1 MEREYCSN
9 HPSLSQYAVSSNCSL
24 SWVTMIVNA
33 GERVLAQMG
42 INERLSVDFV
52 LQCYNRSDICEG
64 MTMNEIATR
73 LRQIGLVREED
84 AKHAMDEGESVCSI
98 PLSQHYRFDVQKP
111 EGYNRGG
118 LMNLVSAGNPVLVAI
133 SMDLL
138 QLRFVKDM
146 REEEEVLRRSVYQPS
161 IYGLVTGYVKTTEEV
176 DGYWVF
182 EGTPSPCESVNVKL
196 PMRANETNTDFA
208 GIAGYA
214 FAIALKGGIPTT
226 VAPTTVAPTT
236 VAPSVAPTTVT
247 PTTVA
252 PTTVAPTTVAPTSIP
267 LPTAAPTTVA
277 PTTVAPTTVAP
288 TTIPPTT
295 VAPTTVAPTT
305 VAPTTVAPT
314 TVAPTTVAP
323 TTVAPTTVAPTTVA
337 PTTVAPTSIPLP
349 TAAPTTVAPTT
360 VAPTTVAPTTVAP
373 TTVAPTTV
381 APTTVAPTT
390 VAPTTVA
397 PTTVAPTTVAPTTV
411 APTTVAPT
419 SIPLPTA
426 APTTVAP
433 TTVAPTTVA
442 PTTVAP
448 TTVAPTTVAPTT
460 VAPTTV
466 APTTVAPTTVA
477 PTTVAP
483 TTVAPTTVAPT
494 SIPLP
499 TAAPTTVAPTTVA
512 PTTVAPTTVAPTTV
526 APTTVAPTT
535 VAPTT
540 VAPTTVAPTT
550 VAPTTVA
557 PTTVAPTTVAPTTV
571 APTTVAPTTV
581 APTTVAPT
589 TVAPTT
595 VAPTTVAPTTVAP
608 TTVAPT
614 TVAPTTVA
622 PTPTLYPITA
632 DECWSDTPVPLN
644 VEVIIV
650 GDGMCNGDNN
660 RIDLSKYVNLKN
672 VSIGNRCFKNQDV
685 LNLTGLHSLERVMIG
700 ENSFTKENWRND
712 TNRKLY
718 VKNCDALKEL
728 KIGRRSFFDYSLIEI
743 ENVNSLELIEM
754 GEVNSFCYNF
764 CYASLELKNLPKLK
778 SLLFGDGAFCYS
790 SRLVLENLPE
800 LTSIRLGWSAFR
812 FDDDKSSTLVMR
824 NLPSL
829 TSLTTTSV
837 SWSFRY
843 PRHITLYD
851 IPALTTVTLPKAFDY
866 KNDVSTN
873 CNIGELKTFFTD
885 QCPA

>member
-1 MEREYCSN
+1 MLMVKLRAIRMCSEEEYDDYLQKYSLKCGNHCDEYKLLHYNDFVANCRDMMSLESFSPYSMEFTILTDFNKRDLQGLHDVQQKHSGRGSYYEEIVPDVDHIEPVYSTMEREYCSN

-33 GERVLAQMG
+33 GERVLSQMG

-146 REEEEVLRRSVYQPS
+146 REEEEVLRRSVYEPS
-161 IYGLVTGYVKTTEEV
+161 IYGLVTGYVKTTDEV
-176 DGYWVF
+176 NGYWVF

-252 PTTVAPTTVAPTSIP
+252 PTTVAPTTVAPT
-267 LPTAAPTTVA
+267 
-277 PTTVAPTTVAP
+277 
-288 TTIPPTT
+288 T

-314 TVAPTTVAP
+314 TVAPTTMAP
-323 TTVAPTTVAPTTVA
+323 TTVAPTTM
-337 PTTVAPTSIPLP
+337 
-349 TAAPTTVAPTT
+349 
-360 VAPTTVAPTTVAP
+360 
-373 TTVAPTTV
+373 
-381 APTTVAPTT
+381 
-390 VAPTTVA
+390 
-397 PTTVAPTTVAPTTV
+397 
-411 APTTVAPT
+411 
-419 SIPLPTA
+419 
-426 APTTVAP
+426 
-433 TTVAPTTVA
+433 
-442 PTTVAP
+442 
-448 TTVAPTTVAPTT
+448 
-460 VAPTTV
+460 
-466 APTTVAPTTVA
+466 
-477 PTTVAP
+477 
-483 TTVAPTTVAPT
+483 
-494 SIPLP
+494 
-499 TAAPTTVAPTTVA
+499 
-512 PTTVAPTTVAPTTV
+512 
-526 APTTVAPTT
+526 
-535 VAPTT
+535 
-540 VAPTTVAPTT
+540 
-550 VAPTTVA
+550 
-557 PTTVAPTTVAPTTV
+557 
-571 APTTVAPTTV
+571 APTTV

-632 DECWSDTPVPLN
+632 NECWSVTPVPLN
-644 VEVIIV
+644 VEVITI
-650 GDGMCNGDNN
+650 GDNKCN
-660 RIDLSKYVNLKN
+660 EENERIDLSKYVNLKN
-672 VSIGNRCFKNQDV
+672 VSIGNDCFFYQDV

-700 ENSFTKENWRND
+700 EKSFTKEKDFYGND
-712 TNRKLY
+712 ANRKLY

-728 KIGRRSFFDYSLIEI
+728 KIGRYSFSDYSVIEI

-754 GEVNSFCYNF
+754 GDMDSLSCSFYS
-764 CYASLELKNLPKLK
+764 ASLELKNLPKLK
-778 SLLFGDGAFCYS
+778 SLLFGKRAFRDS

-800 LTSIRLGWSAFR
+800 LTSIQLGWNAFH
-812 FDDDKSSTLVMR
+812 FNDVESSTLVMR
-824 NLPSL
+824 NLPKL
-829 TSLTTTSV
+829 TSLTTTTLINSY
-837 SWSFRY
+837 SFYY
-843 PRHITLYD
+843 PHHITLYD
-851 IPALTTVTLPKAFDY
+851 IPVLTTVTLPKAFYY
-866 KNDVSTN
+866 KDDVSTN
-873 CNIGELKTFFTD
+873 CNIGELKTFFTK

>member
-161 IYGLVTGYVKTTEEV
+161 IYGLVTGYVKTTDEV
-176 DGYWVF
+176 TGYWVF

-236 VAPSVAPTTVT
+236 VAPTTVAPTTVVPTTVT
-247 PTTVA
+247 PTTV
-252 PTTVAPTTVAPTSIP
+252 T
-267 LPTAAPTTVA
+267 
-277 PTTVAPTTVAP
+277 
-288 TTIPPTT
+288 PTT

-314 TVAPTTVAP
+314 TVT
-323 TTVAPTTVAPTTVA
+323 
-337 PTTVAPTSIPLP
+337 
-349 TAAPTTVAPTT
+349 
-360 VAPTTVAPTTVAP
+360 
-373 TTVAPTTV
+373 
-381 APTTVAPTT
+381 
-390 VAPTTVA
+390 
-397 PTTVAPTTVAPTTV
+397 
-411 APTTVAPT
+411 
-419 SIPLPTA
+419 
-426 APTTVAP
+426 
-433 TTVAPTTVA
+433 
-442 PTTVAP
+442 
-448 TTVAPTTVAPTT
+448 
-460 VAPTTV
+460 
-466 APTTVAPTTVA
+466 
-477 PTTVAP
+477 
-483 TTVAPTTVAPT
+483 
-494 SIPLP
+494 
-499 TAAPTTVAPTTVA
+499 
-512 PTTVAPTTVAPTTV
+512 
-526 APTTVAPTT
+526 
-535 VAPTT
+535 
-540 VAPTTVAPTT
+540 
-550 VAPTTVA
+550 
-557 PTTVAPTTVAPTTV
+557 
-571 APTTVAPTTV
+571 
-581 APTTVAPT
+581 
-589 TVAPTT
+589 
-595 VAPTTVAPTTVAP
+595 
-608 TTVAPT
+608 PT

-632 DECWSDTPVPLN
+632 NECWSVTPVPLN

-650 GDGMCNGDNN
+650 GDGMCNKAND
-660 RIDLSKYVNLKN
+660 RIDLSKYFNLKN
-672 VSIGNRCFKNQDV
+672 VSIGNECFFYQDV

-700 ENSFTKENWRND
+700 ENSFTKKKNFFGNNA
-712 TNRKLY
+712 NRKLY

-728 KIGRRSFFDYSLIEI
+728 KIGRFSFSDYSLIEI
-743 ENVNSLELIEM
+743 ENVNSLELIEI
-754 GEVNSFCYNF
+754 GEIDKVSRSFY
-764 CYASLELKNLPKLK
+764 YASLELK
-778 SLLFGDGAFCYS
+778 S
-790 SRLVLENLPE
+790 E
-800 LTSIRLGWSAFR
+800 L
-812 FDDDKSSTLVMR
+812 
-824 NLPSL
+824 
-829 TSLTTTSV
+829 
-837 SWSFRY
+837 
-843 PRHITLYD
+843 
-851 IPALTTVTLPKAFDY
+851 
-866 KNDVSTN
+866 
-873 CNIGELKTFFTD
+873 
-885 QCPA
+885 

>member
-1 MEREYCSN
+1 MMSLVSFSPYSMEFTILTDFSKRDLQGLHDVQQKHSGRGSYYEEIVPDVDHIEPVYSTMEREYCSN

-146 REEEEVLRRSVYQPS
+146 REEEEVLRRSVYEPS

-226 VAPTTVAPTT
+226 VAPTTV
-236 VAPSVAPTTVT
+236 T

-252 PTTVAPTTVAPTSIP
+252 PTTVAPTTVAPT
-267 LPTAAPTTVA
+267 TVAPTTVA
-277 PTTVAPTTVAP
+277 PTTVAPTTIPPTTVAPTTVVPTTVAP

-314 TVAPTTVAP
+314 TVAPTTISP
-323 TTVAPTTVAPTTVA
+323 TTVAPTTISPTTVA
-337 PTTVAPTSIPLP
+337 PTTIS
-349 TAAPTTVAPTT
+349 
-360 VAPTTVAPTTVAP
+360 
-373 TTVAPTTV
+373 
-381 APTTVAPTT
+381 
-390 VAPTTVA
+390 
-397 PTTVAPTTVAPTTV
+397 
-411 APTTVAPT
+411 
-419 SIPLPTA
+419 
-426 APTTVAP
+426 
-433 TTVAPTTVA
+433 
-442 PTTVAP
+442 
-448 TTVAPTTVAPTT
+448 
-460 VAPTTV
+460 
-466 APTTVAPTTVA
+466 
-477 PTTVAP
+477 
-483 TTVAPTTVAPT
+483 
-494 SIPLP
+494 
-499 TAAPTTVAPTTVA
+499 
-512 PTTVAPTTVAPTTV
+512 
-526 APTTVAPTT
+526 
-535 VAPTT
+535 
-540 VAPTTVAPTT
+540 
-550 VAPTTVA
+550 
-557 PTTVAPTTVAPTTV
+557 
-571 APTTVAPTTV
+571 
-581 APTTVAPT
+581 
-589 TVAPTT
+589 
-595 VAPTTVAPTTVAP
+595 
-608 TTVAPT
+608 PT

-632 DECWSDTPVPLN
+632 NECWSVTPVPLN
-644 VEVIIV
+644 VEVITV
-650 GDGMCNGDNN
+650 GDGKCNGENE

-672 VSIGNRCFKNQDV
+672 VSIGNDCFFYQDV

-700 ENSFTKENWRND
+700 EKSFTKYPNSPGND
-712 TNRKLY
+712 ANRKLY

-728 KIGRRSFFDYSLIEI
+728 KIGRYSFSDYSLIEI

-754 GEVNSFCYNF
+754 GDMNMESNNF
-764 CYASLELKNLPKLK
+764 LYASLELK
-778 SLLFGDGAFCYS
+778 S
-790 SRLVLENLPE
+790 E
-800 LTSIRLGWSAFR
+800 L
-812 FDDDKSSTLVMR
+812 
-824 NLPSL
+824 
-829 TSLTTTSV
+829 
-837 SWSFRY
+837 
-843 PRHITLYD
+843 
-851 IPALTTVTLPKAFDY
+851 
-866 KNDVSTN
+866 
-873 CNIGELKTFFTD
+873 
-885 QCPA
+885 

>member
-1 MEREYCSN
+1 MKLESFSPYSMEFTILTDFSKRDLQGLHDVQQKHSGRGSYYEKIVPDVDHIEPVYSTMEREYCSN

-161 IYGLVTGYVKTTEEV
+161 IYGLVTGYVKTTDEV
-176 DGYWVF
+176 TGYWVF

-236 VAPSVAPTTVT
+236 VTPITVV

-252 PTTVAPTTVAPTSIP
+252 PTTVT
-267 LPTAAPTTVA
+267 
-277 PTTVAPTTVAP
+277 
-288 TTIPPTT
+288 
-295 VAPTTVAPTT
+295 
-305 VAPTTVAPT
+305 
-314 TVAPTTVAP
+314 
-323 TTVAPTTVAPTTVA
+323 
-337 PTTVAPTSIPLP
+337 
-349 TAAPTTVAPTT
+349 
-360 VAPTTVAPTTVAP
+360 
-373 TTVAPTTV
+373 
-381 APTTVAPTT
+381 
-390 VAPTTVA
+390 
-397 PTTVAPTTVAPTTV
+397 
-411 APTTVAPT
+411 
-419 SIPLPTA
+419 
-426 APTTVAP
+426 
-433 TTVAPTTVA
+433 
-442 PTTVAP
+442 
-448 TTVAPTTVAPTT
+448 
-460 VAPTTV
+460 
-466 APTTVAPTTVA
+466 
-477 PTTVAP
+477 
-483 TTVAPTTVAPT
+483 
-494 SIPLP
+494 
-499 TAAPTTVAPTTVA
+499 PTTVAPTTVA

-595 VAPTTVAPTTVAP
+595 VAPTTVAPTTMAPTTIPPTTVAPTTVVPTTVAPTTIPPTTVAPTTIAPTTIAPTTIAPTTVAPTTIAPTTVVPTTVAPTTVAPTTVAPTTVAPTTVAPTTVAPTTVAPTTVAPTTVAPTTIPPTTVAPTTIPLTTVAPMTVAPTTMAP

-632 DECWSDTPVPLN
+632 NECWSDTPVPLN
-644 VEVIIV
+644 VEVITV
-650 GDGMCNGDNN
+650 GNGKCNGENE

-672 VSIGNRCFKNQDV
+672 VSIGNECFFYQDV

-700 ENSFTKENWRND
+700 ENSFTKEKNAAGND
-712 TNRKLY
+712 ANRKLY

-728 KIGRRSFFDYSLIEI
+728 KIGRYSFSDYSVIEI
-743 ENVNSLELIEM
+743 ENVNSLELIEIGDM
-754 GEVNSFCYNF
+754 NNRSNNF
-764 CYASLELKNLPKLK
+764 LYASLELK
-778 SLLFGDGAFCYS
+778 S
-790 SRLVLENLPE
+790 E
-800 LTSIRLGWSAFR
+800 L
-812 FDDDKSSTLVMR
+812 
-824 NLPSL
+824 
-829 TSLTTTSV
+829 
-837 SWSFRY
+837 
-843 PRHITLYD
+843 
-851 IPALTTVTLPKAFDY
+851 
-866 KNDVSTN
+866 
-873 CNIGELKTFFTD
+873 
-885 QCPA
+885 

>member
-1 MEREYCSN
+1 MRWYLRRIQAVYHSSLYSCHSLHYNDFVANCRDRMKLESFSPYSMEFTILTDFSKRDLQGLHDVQQKHSGRGSYYEEIVPDVDHIEPVYSTMEREYCSN

-226 VAPTTVAPTT
+226 VAPTTM
-236 VAPSVAPTTVT
+236 
-247 PTTVA
+247 
-252 PTTVAPTTVAPTSIP
+252 
-267 LPTAAPTTVA
+267 
-277 PTTVAPTTVAP
+277 
-288 TTIPPTT
+288 
-295 VAPTTVAPTT
+295 APTTVAPTT

-337 PTTVAPTSIPLP
+337 PTTVT
-349 TAAPTTVAPTT
+349 
-360 VAPTTVAPTTVAP
+360 
-373 TTVAPTTV
+373 
-381 APTTVAPTT
+381 
-390 VAPTTVA
+390 
-397 PTTVAPTTVAPTTV
+397 
-411 APTTVAPT
+411 
-419 SIPLPTA
+419 
-426 APTTVAP
+426 
-433 TTVAPTTVA
+433 
-442 PTTVAP
+442 
-448 TTVAPTTVAPTT
+448 
-460 VAPTTV
+460 
-466 APTTVAPTTVA
+466 
-477 PTTVAP
+477 
-483 TTVAPTTVAPT
+483 
-494 SIPLP
+494 
-499 TAAPTTVAPTTVA
+499 
-512 PTTVAPTTVAPTTV
+512 
-526 APTTVAPTT
+526 
-535 VAPTT
+535 
-540 VAPTTVAPTT
+540 
-550 VAPTTVA
+550 
-557 PTTVAPTTVAPTTV
+557 
-571 APTTVAPTTV
+571 
-581 APTTVAPT
+581 
-589 TVAPTT
+589 
-595 VAPTTVAPTTVAP
+595 PTTVAPTTVAP

-632 DECWSDTPVPLN
+632 NECWSVTPVPLN
-644 VEVIIV
+644 VEVITV
-650 GDGMCNGDNN
+650 GNNKCNGTND
-660 RIDLSKYVNLKN
+660 RIDLSKYFNLKN
-672 VSIGNRCFKNQDV
+672 VSIGNECFFYQDV

-700 ENSFTKENWRND
+700 ENSFTKKKNFFGNNA
-712 TNRKLY
+712 NRKLY

-728 KIGRRSFFDYSLIEI
+728 KIGRYSFSDYSVIEI
-743 ENVNSLELIEM
+743 ENVNSLELIEI
-754 GEVNSFCYNF
+754 GEVNDWSFNF
-764 CYASLELKNLPKLK
+764 YFASLELK
-778 SLLFGDGAFCYS
+778 S
-790 SRLVLENLPE
+790 E
-800 LTSIRLGWSAFR
+800 
-812 FDDDKSSTLVMR
+812 
-824 NLPSL
+824 
-829 TSLTTTSV
+829 
-837 SWSFRY
+837 
-843 PRHITLYD
+843 
-851 IPALTTVTLPKAFDY
+851 
-866 KNDVSTN
+866 
-873 CNIGELKTFFTD
+873 
-885 QCPA
+885 

>member
-1 MEREYCSN
+1 MTCDFATSVRHSYPSQQTRITLRNALFRVDYCHADGEAPCHKDVLGRRVRRLFAEVQLEMRWYLRRIQAVYHSSLYSCHSLHYNDFVANCRDMMSLVSFSPYSMEFTILTDFSKRDLQGLHDVQQKHSGRGSYYEEIVPDVDHIEPVYSTMEREYCSN

-24 SWVTMIVNA
+24 SWMTMIVNA

-161 IYGLVTGYVKTTEEV
+161 IYGLVTGYVKTTDEV

-226 VAPTTVAPTT
+226 VAPMT
-236 VAPSVAPTTVT
+236 VAPTTVT
-247 PTTVA
+247 PTTV
-252 PTTVAPTTVAPTSIP
+252 T
-267 LPTAAPTTVA
+267 
-277 PTTVAPTTVAP
+277 
-288 TTIPPTT
+288 
-295 VAPTTVAPTT
+295 
-305 VAPTTVAPT
+305 
-314 TVAPTTVAP
+314 
-323 TTVAPTTVAPTTVA
+323 
-337 PTTVAPTSIPLP
+337 
-349 TAAPTTVAPTT
+349 
-360 VAPTTVAPTTVAP
+360 
-373 TTVAPTTV
+373 
-381 APTTVAPTT
+381 
-390 VAPTTVA
+390 
-397 PTTVAPTTVAPTTV
+397 
-411 APTTVAPT
+411 
-419 SIPLPTA
+419 
-426 APTTVAP
+426 
-433 TTVAPTTVA
+433 
-442 PTTVAP
+442 
-448 TTVAPTTVAPTT
+448 
-460 VAPTTV
+460 
-466 APTTVAPTTVA
+466 
-477 PTTVAP
+477 
-483 TTVAPTTVAPT
+483 
-494 SIPLP
+494 
-499 TAAPTTVAPTTVA
+499 
-512 PTTVAPTTVAPTTV
+512 
-526 APTTVAPTT
+526 
-535 VAPTT
+535 
-540 VAPTTVAPTT
+540 
-550 VAPTTVA
+550 
-557 PTTVAPTTVAPTTV
+557 
-571 APTTVAPTTV
+571 
-581 APTTVAPT
+581 PT

-632 DECWSDTPVPLN
+632 NECWSVTPVPLN
-644 VEVIIV
+644 VEVITV
-650 GDGMCNGDNN
+650 GNKKCNGTNE

-672 VSIGNRCFKNQDV
+672 VSIGNDCFLNQDV

-700 ENSFTKENWRND
+700 ENSFTKKKYGYGNNA
-712 TNRKLY
+712 NRKLY

-728 KIGRRSFFDYSLIEI
+728 KIGRYSFSDYSLIEI

-754 GEVNSFCYNF
+754 GDMDSLSYNF
-764 CYASLELKNLPKLK
+764 AYASLELK
-778 SLLFGDGAFCYS
+778 S
-790 SRLVLENLPE
+790 E
-800 LTSIRLGWSAFR
+800 
-812 FDDDKSSTLVMR
+812 
-824 NLPSL
+824 
-829 TSLTTTSV
+829 
-837 SWSFRY
+837 
-843 PRHITLYD
+843 
-851 IPALTTVTLPKAFDY
+851 
-866 KNDVSTN
+866 
-873 CNIGELKTFFTD
+873 
-885 QCPA
+885 